1 MPQRS
6 GQPPLPSRQQLAS
19 LRDFVHGR
27 TYSAASVAIRI
38 DGAPPHAEGSPLD
51 DVSKVANALYEVV
64 NALGRPV
71 LDAVSS
77 GRPNDEACDSWVAL
91 LLIAQHWRDSP
102 DLPADLKAL
111 VDGALP
117 L

>member
-1 MPQRS
+1 M
-6 GQPPLPSRQQLAS
+6 
-19 LRDFVHGR
+19 
-27 TYSAASVAIRI
+27 
-38 DGAPPHAEGSPLD
+38 
-51 DVSKVANALYEVV
+51 SKVANALYKVV

-77 GRPNDEACDSWVAL
+77 GQPNDEARDSWVAL
-91 LLIAQHWRDSP
+91 LLIAQHWRNSP

>member
-1 MPQRS
+1 M
-6 GQPPLPSRQQLAS
+6 
-19 LRDFVHGR
+19 
-27 TYSAASVAIRI
+27 
-38 DGAPPHAEGSPLD
+38 
-51 DVSKVANALYEVV
+51 

-71 LDAVSS
+71 LEAVYS
-77 GRPNDEACDSWVAL
+77 GQPDDEAHGSWVAL

-102 DLPADLKAL
+102 DLPANLKAM